1 MNRKGFTLLEL
12 LMVVIIIGILATVAM
27 PQYQKF
33 RDKAIDAEA
42 FQMLGAIARAEEL
55 YYMLHGVY
63 LTVGLN
69 DTEAW
74 NKLGMENPNTNDNHK
89 FLYLTLTFTSF
100 MVPYFSADAYRKDP
114 ENPSKLP
121 ASPYFYNY
129 NNMQKDIEKNRS
141 FLTIP

>member
-1 MNRKGFTLLEL
+1 MNKKAFTILEL
-12 LMVVIIIGILATVAM
+12 IIVIIIIGIIATFAI

-33 RDKAIDAEA
+33 REKAIDAEA
-42 FQMLGAIARAEEL
+42 FQMLGTIGRAEEM

-74 NKLGMENPNTNDNHK
+74 NKLGMENPNTNDDHK
-89 FLYLTLTFTSF
+89 FLYLTAGFTSF

-114 ENPSKLP
+114 ENPSKLQ

-129 NNMQKDIEKNRS
+129 NNMHKDIEKNRS